1 MKSSKSEIA
10 YFILTIMVL
19 AAGGFLYVF
28 FGNRHQLTVD
38 FPTQL
43 TANKP
48 SQEEKKTDDRPED
61 VRLAQEHLTKLD
73 NALSPENL
81 ETAQA
86 AIDAVT
92 KPEAKEALQNQL
104 NALAAEFE
112 TQVKAEELVAQAE
125 AYLSYPALEAA
136 QEVVNSVTKETKK
149 AELQARLNTVKANLD
164 AYSQANAGYTG

>member
-48 SQEEKKTDDRPED
+48 SQEEKKTDDTPED

-164 AYSQANAGYTG
+164 AYSQANAGYAG

>member
-48 SQEEKKTDDRPED
+48 SQEEKKTDDTPED

-136 QEVVNSVTKETKK
+136 QEVVNSVTKEAKK

-164 AYSQANAGYTG
+164 AYSQANAGYAG

>member
-48 SQEEKKTDDRPED
+48 SQEEKKTDDTPED
-61 VRLAQEHLTKLD
+61 IRLAQEHLTKLD
-73 NALSPENL
+73 NTLSPENL

-136 QEVVNSVTKETKK
+136 QEVVNSVTKEAKK

-164 AYSQANAGYTG
+164 AYSQANAGYAG